1 MTDPWDWPRSGD
13 GGFALLVV
21 VFLLFAVGVAAAAA
35 YQVVMVE
42 HRLSGFSTDSERAQ
56 AIAEAGVM
64 RFLGEA
70 VAGIPDTTEYFL
82 DDGEAQVAAR
92 RVLFLGPWAERYRV
106 HSVGRVTDPRFFD
119 APAIREA
126 ARYGRFRA
134 PPMNVLAPAVTTA
147 EQVTVQADFTVDG
160 SDLAPSAGASS
171 CRQSQAAWEPEYD
184 LVAGGPI
191 SGPGATGLVTPSP
204 TPDPSQVLAALGFPP
219 WAGLIDPDY
228 PVFCESG
235 PQGCPSPPAGVVPVY
250 RITGNFDANNLQSGA
265 GVLIVTGTMNFL
277 DGFQWDGIILSG
289 DTQSNINANNMIVRG
304 MVVTGL
310 SGPPPTLTLTRGA
323 FRFHSCN
330 VAEAG
335 RAIGVLNP
343 EPRAYWSAF

>member
-1 MTDPWDWPRSGD
+1 MTEALDRGRWGK

-56 AIAEAGVM
+56 VIAEAGVM
-64 RFLGEA
+64 RFIGEA
-70 VAGIPDTTEYFL
+70 AAGIPDTTDYFL

-106 HSVGRVTDPRFFD
+106 HAVGRVTDPRFFD

-126 ARYGRFRA
+126 ARYAHFRM

-147 EQVTVQADFTVDG
+147 EAVIVQTTFTVDG
-160 SDLAPSAGASS
+160 SDLAPSSGPSA
-171 CRQSQAAWEPEYD
+171 CRQSQAEWEPEYD

-191 SGPGATGLVTPSP
+191 AGGGATGLVTPSP
-204 TPDPSQVLAALGFPP
+204 PLNPSQVLAALGFPA
-219 WAGLIDPDY
+219 WASLTDPAY
-228 PVFCESG
+228 PVFCEAG
-235 PQGCPSPPAGVVPVY
+235 PQGCPSPPTGVVPIY
-250 RITGNFDANNLQSGA
+250 RITGNFNATGLQSGR
-265 GVLIVTGTMNFL
+265 GVLIVTGTISFQAN
-277 DGFQWDGIILSG
+277 FQWDGIILAG
-289 DTQSNINANNMIVRG
+289 DIENDVNANSMIVRG
-304 MVVTGL
+304 LVVAGL
-310 SGPPPTLTLTRGA
+310 SAPPPSLTLTQGT

-330 VAEAG
+330 AAEAG
-335 RAIGVLNP
+335 RAMGVLNP